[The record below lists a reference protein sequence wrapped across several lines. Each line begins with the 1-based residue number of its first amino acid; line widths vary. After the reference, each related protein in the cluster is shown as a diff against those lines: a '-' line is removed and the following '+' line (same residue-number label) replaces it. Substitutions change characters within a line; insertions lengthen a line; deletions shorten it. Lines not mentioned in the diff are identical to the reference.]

1 METFLNTI
9 ISFPTAIYTTLL
21 GIVICYWLFALI
33 GMMDIDILD
42 TDAEIEADGD
52 VEGLSGISGLMVTLG
67 LTGVPITI
75 IVSFLV
81 LWGWLITY
89 FTSLFLIQL
98 LPFNWLKWI
107 VGTGIIVVSCGL
119 SIILTARCIRP
130 IKPFFKSNYEKITL
144 VGRECTVS
152 TSKVT
157 EKFGQAICDLG
168 STELIL
174 NIRHKEP
181 NTIKKGDKVTILEHN
196 QDENTYLVG
205 DLDINN

>member
-21 GIVICYWLFALI
+21 GIVIFYWLFALV

-42 TDAEIEADGD
+42 GDIDVDADGD
-52 VEGLSGISGLMVTLG
+52 IDGLGGISGLMVTLG

-75 IVSFLV
+75 IISFLV
-81 LWGWLITY
+81 FWGWLFTY
-89 FTSLFLIQL
+89 FSSLFLLQL
-98 LPFNWLKWI
+98 LPFNWLQWI
-107 VGTGIIVVSCGL
+107 VGTVVIIFSFGL
-119 SIILTARCIRP
+119 AIIFTARCIRP
-130 IKPFFKSNYEKITL
+130 LKPFYKSHYDQTSL
-144 VGRECTVS
+144 VGKQCIIS

-168 STELIL
+168 STELII

-181 NTIKKGDKVTILEHN
+181 NTLKKGGKVTVLEHN
-196 QDENTYLVG
+196 QEENTYTVSELNLI
-205 DLDINN
+205 D

>member
-1 METFLNTI
+1 METFLSTI

-21 GIVICYWLFALI
+21 GIVLCYWLFALI

-42 TDAEIEADGD
+42 GDMDIDADGD
-52 VEGLSGISGLMVTLG
+52 IDGTAGISGLMVTLG

-75 IVSFLV
+75 IISFLV
-81 LWGWLITY
+81 FWGWLFTY
-89 FTSLFLIQL
+89 FASLFLLQL
-98 LPFNWLKWI
+98 LPFNWLQWLVGAGVI
-107 VGTGIIVVSCGL
+107 VISFGL

-130 IKPFFKSNYEKITL
+130 LKPFFKSHHHQESL
-144 VGRECTVS
+144 VGRQCVIS

-168 STELIL
+168 STELII

-181 NTIKKGDKVTILEHN
+181 NSLKKGDKVTILEHN
-196 QDENTYLVG
+196 KEHNTYTVSEL
-205 DLDINN
+205 DLID

>member
-1 METFLNTI
+1 METFLNII
-9 ISFPTAIYTTLL
+9 ISFPTAIYTTLI
-21 GIVICYWLFALI
+21 GIVICYWLFALV

-42 TDAEIEADGD
+42 GDIDIDADGD
-52 VEGLSGISGLMVTLG
+52 IEGIGGISGLMVTLG

-75 IVSFLV
+75 VISLLA

-89 FTSLFLIQL
+89 FASLFLLQL
-98 LPFNWLKWI
+98 LPFEWLKWI
-107 VGTGIIVVSCGL
+107 IGVVIIAISFGL
-119 SIILTARCIRP
+119 SIILTAHCIRP

-196 QDENTYLVG
+196 KDENTYLVG
-205 DLDINN
+205 NLDINN